1 MLYEWCLDLT
11 GQSVSRYNNAPVP
24 ATTQR
29 GVYFPEH
36 VKYHTYRKSA
46 SVLFQHTLK
55 ATLQSNDTKTKK
67 NDFFVDYF
75 LNKIAFNRRNFFV
88 RENRI
93 ESRKNFKPTF
103 IIFFFANKETHT
115 IVTVIIILDQ
125 RHQMQLLG
133 VGAQHGYNSWGDH
146 N

>member
-36 VKYHTYRKSA
+36 VKYHTCRKSA

-67 NDFFVDYF
+67 KRFFVDYF

-103 IIFFFANKETHT
+103 IIFFCKLRNPYYCHCHYYSRSKASNATARCRSPTWLQF
-115 IVTVIIILDQ
+115 
-125 RHQMQLLG
+125 LG
-133 VGAQHGYNSWGDH
+133 GP
-146 N
+146 

>member
-36 VKYHTYRKSA
+36 VKYHTCRKSA

-67 NDFFVDYF
+67 NDFLSITSLIKLLSIGENF
-75 LNKIAFNRRNFFV
+75 LSERIELKVERTSNRRLL
-88 RENRI
+88 
-93 ESRKNFKPTF
+93 
-103 IIFFFANKETHT
+103 FFFANKETHT
-115 IVTVIIILDQ
+115 IVTLIIILDQ